1 MTFTDPH
8 RDPPVPNLPRLPAE
22 PYPHHRAALAR
33 PGNRW
38 WHPLT
43 TLLVAV
49 AVFAVLMLLTVVALV
64 VAGIFVP
71 SIGTAVDR
79 AVSVDADLTDPA
91 QLLFMLA
98 TICLLWP
105 AAALGVRW
113 GGRRPAG
120 TLSSVTGRLRWR
132 VFPRL
137 LGLAAAL
144 FVVWNGLSLLLPE
157 AWVQAGEGRGDG
169 SSGNVWLLLLVVL
182 AVVPLQ
188 ATAEEYAFRGLLMQ
202 GIGSWLRHPAFA
214 ILLPVPLFVLGHG
227 YGLVG
232 QIDVA
237 AFAVATGW
245 LALRTGGLEAAI
257 ALHVINNVGVFAL
270 GSVGL
275 SDPNATDMPLAA
287 LPFSLAFLL
296 AYSLIAA
303 RAFPAPALTAKPHE
317 RNGHPPTSG
326 TTAASSRV

>member
-1 MTFTDPH
+1 MTFTDP
-8 RDPPVPNLPRLPAE
+8 PPESPVPGPPSQLQGE
-22 PYPHHRAALAR
+22 PYPYHRAALAR

-43 TLLVAV
+43 TFLVALAVLV
-49 AVFAVLMLLTVVALV
+49 ALMLLAVVALV
-64 VAGIFVP
+64 VAGTFVP

-98 TICLLWP
+98 AVCLLWP

-120 TLSSVTGRLRWR
+120 TLSSVAGRLRWR
-132 VFPRL
+132 FFPRL

-157 AWVQAGEGRGDG
+157 AWVQGSEGGGGG
-169 SSGNVWLLLLVVL
+169 SSGNTWLLLLVIL

-188 ATAEEYAFRGLLMQ
+188 AAAEEYAFRGLLMQ

-245 LALRTGGLEAAI
+245 LAWRTGGLEAAI

-270 GSVGL
+270 GAAGL

-296 AYSLIAA
+296 AYALLAVRWFPVPARNAPQDRAA
-303 RAFPAPALTAKPHE
+303 GSPRI
-317 RNGHPPTSG
+317 TSSPKTG
-326 TTAASSRV
+326 G